1 MKTLRLNLAEF
12 SPKYFASKFPHPSIS
27 WVGYDGTW
35 SFWLLKVQLI
45 FKEHTAYKANWE
57 AQSLQTLRFLTIRM
71 SWPSFA
77 GGICHHAPRCAFGL
91 SAPHSEPAGEIT
103 TPVDRL
109 LEVELARQF
118 PGAKLGFG
126 GPSASLYLESRF
138 IFLDLG

>member
-45 FKEHTAYKANWE
+45 FKEPTAYKANWE
-57 AQSLQTLRFLTIRM
+57 AKSLQTLSFLTFRR

-77 GGICHHAPRCAFGL
+77 GGISHHAPRCAFGL
-91 SAPHSEPAGEIT
+91 SAPHSEPVGEIT
-103 TPVDRL
+103 TPVDKT
-109 LEVELARQF
+109 
-118 PGAKLGFG
+118 PGGRAGQTVPRCQAGIWGTKCF
-126 GPSASLYLESRF
+126 SVS
-138 IFLDLG
+138 